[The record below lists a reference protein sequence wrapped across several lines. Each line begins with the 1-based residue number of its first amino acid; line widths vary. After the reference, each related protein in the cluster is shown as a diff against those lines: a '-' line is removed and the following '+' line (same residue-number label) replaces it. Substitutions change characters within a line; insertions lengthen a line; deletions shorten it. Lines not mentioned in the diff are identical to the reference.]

1 MSAPALTRPAP
12 QEASPA
18 SVAAAT
24 RRRIRGASRR
34 RLVILALAVLA
45 VAAFAVTLM
54 AGRTFYPPGDV
65 WRVILGEQ
73 VPGASF
79 TVGRLRLPRAVLA
92 LVAGFSF
99 GLAGVTI
106 QTMLRNP
113 LASPDIIGIS
123 SGASAAAA
131 IAIVTLSL
139 GEVQVSV
146 LAIAAG
152 LGVAL
157 LVYSLAFQA
166 GRSVSRGVGVS
177 GCAVRPWPTNDRGA
191 PSGRGGL
198 RKPSARH
205 RVRSSPEAPAPDPV
219 RHGDGVRV
227 PGTDLHREIA
237 VTAPRVEPVPGELR
251 HRDEPGRPCPRQPVP
266 PVEQR
271 GTHPDG
277 DGQPV
282 LRAPYRRHVR
292 VQRGDPGRQGAAPHG
307 QLLQESRQFGPVP
320 RQHVEGG
327 ETTEPL
333 LPGEDPRLV
342 RPVELHPPVAGAGA
356 GRRRAGSGPHRHRA
370 GQARGPHDTRG
381 SPHEDPSAGTRI
393 PALVTFRH
401 GRSPSGISAV
411 RSGSSALPHGTPA
424 QHGSPGHGGS
434 LGPGG

>member
-12 QEASPA
+12 REAAPA

-24 RRRIRGASRR
+24 RRRVRSALRR
-34 RLVILALAVLA
+34 RTVILVLAVLV

-99 GLAGVTI
+99 GLAGVTF

-157 LVYSLAFQA
+157 LVYALAF
-166 GRSVSRGVGVS
+166 
-177 GCAVRPWPTNDRGA
+177 
-191 PSGRGGL
+191 RGGVVGTRL
-198 RKPSARH
+198 ILIGIGISAMLD
-205 RVRSSPEAPAPDPV
+205 SITSYTLSEAAEWDLQEAMRWLTGSLNGTTWDQVLPALVAAAVLTPLLLGQARDLSAMQL
-219 RHGDGVRV
+219 GDDTASALGVRV
-227 PGTDLHREIA
+227 ERTRITVIVAAVGLIA
-237 VTAPRVEPVPGELR
+237 FATA
-251 HRDEPGRPCPRQPVP
+251 
-266 PVEQR
+266 
-271 GTHPDG
+271 
-277 DGQPV
+277 
-282 LRAPYRRHVR
+282 
-292 VQRGDPGRQGAAPHG
+292 AA
-307 QLLQESRQFGPVP
+307 GPIAF
-320 RQHVEGG
+320 
-327 ETTEPL
+327 
-333 LPGEDPRLV
+333 
-342 RPVELHPPVAGAGA
+342 VAFL
-356 GRRRAGSGPHRHRA
+356 SGPIA
-370 GQARGPHDTRG
+370 ARIVG
-381 SPHEDPSAGTRI
+381 A
-393 PALVTFRH
+393 
-401 GRSPSGISAV
+401 
-411 RSGSSALPHGTPA
+411 
-424 QHGSPGHGGS
+424 GGS
-434 LGPGG
+434 LLVPAGLVGALLVLVADFTGQFAFGERYPVGVVTGVLGAPYLVYLIIRTNRAGGSL